1 MLLDYR
7 EQRVFNILINRQSQM
22 RNVSEGC
29 DEERNLWYNFFSG
42 GGGGYLMS
50 RHAVRCQ
57 ENKTTFEW

>member
-42 GGGGYLMS
+42 GGLFNEPACGPLPG
-50 RHAVRCQ
+50 
-57 ENKTTFEW
+57 K

>member
-7 EQRVFNILINRQSQM
+7 EQRVFNILINKQSQM

-42 GGGGYLMS
+42 GGG
-50 RHAVRCQ
+50 VI
-57 ENKTTFEW
+57 

>member
-42 GGGGYLMS
+42 GGGLFNEPACGPLPG
-50 RHAVRCQ
+50 
-57 ENKTTFEW
+57 K